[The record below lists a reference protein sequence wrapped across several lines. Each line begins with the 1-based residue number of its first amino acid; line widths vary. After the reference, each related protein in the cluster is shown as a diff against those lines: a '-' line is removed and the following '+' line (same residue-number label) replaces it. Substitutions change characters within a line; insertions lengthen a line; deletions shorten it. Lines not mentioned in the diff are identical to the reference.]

1 MTTQPS
7 SAPGAR
13 RDPRRTITSAKVA
26 TLVGSAVG
34 FGAVV
39 GLVLIDPIGG
49 TSATA
54 ADAASGGTQA
64 AAPAQQQAPTPATDF
79 FSPPP
84 GFTDQ
89 PPIVGQG
96 SAGQSSGTQGFS
108 GSQGGFNGTQGFSG
122 SQGGFGQVPG
132 MRSGGS

>member
-1 MTTQPS
+1 MTTQSS
-7 SAPGAR
+7 SAPGPR
-13 RDPRRTITSAKVA
+13 RDPRRTITSSKVA

-39 GLVLIDPIGG
+39 GLVLLDPISGA
-49 TSATA
+49 SAQTVN
-54 ADAASGGTQA
+54 AASGSTQT
-64 AAPAQQQAPTPATDF
+64 AAPARQPAQAPAADF

-96 SAGQSSGTQGFS
+96 FGGQGGSTGSQSFS
-108 GSQGGFNGTQGFSG
+108 GSQGGLSG
-122 SQGGFGQVPG
+122 NQSGFGQVPG